1 MKLRM
6 KKIDISVLFPMLTL
20 LLLIYALS
28 TQLFNIP
35 PLGKVLDPFFG
46 AVQNEREEGLNNP
59 HLNIEK
65 LGLKDSASVFF
76 DERKIPHIYAKNRED
91 LYTVQGYVTAYLRL
105 WQMDFLSYVSAG
117 RLSEIFSFPG
127 ALDYDRDQR
136 RMGILRAAQASLD
149 LIERDPETRSVLN
162 AYTNGVN
169 TFISGL
175 DYKKMP
181 FEYKLLDYS
190 PEPWTNLKSVL
201 IMKHMGNTLSGFED
215 DANLSKMMLA
225 LGEEKFNTFFPDYHS
240 HISPIVDNKEASVN
254 KALSR
259 VEKPSYLEKTLI
271 SAHTII
277 AASDYNPKLGS
288 NSWAVSGKKTK
299 SRHPILC
306 NDPHLN
312 LSLPA
317 VWLEMQLT
325 SQEMNVYGVSIPG
338 TPTIIIGFN
347 EQIAWGIT
355 NGADDVKDWYKLNI
369 SSDYK
374 KYEFD
379 GKWMDLESEVVEI
392 KRKNQ
397 LSFFDTIYY
406 TIHGPIVINKSFQG
420 RHPELNN
427 HALKWEL
434 HNPSNE
440 FLAFV
445 KLNKASN
452 YLEFKEAIKHYH
464 CPIQNFTF
472 ASKDNTIAIHHQG
485 NMAIKWPG
493 QGKFI
498 LDGTTS
504 KHLAT
509 KYIPNDS
516 LPQLLNP
523 VSNYVFSANQ
533 HPTSTNYGYYYNGY
547 YSETRANRIKQLLEK
562 ENSFDIEKMKAMQ
575 LDNTNVLAVEAL
587 PLLIKNIDKKQLNET
602 QNQHLAK
609 LAKWNGAYELRD
621 EQAELFEL
629 WWRNSRDL
637 TWDEFRKLSFHIR
650 SPDDYLLLDFIR
662 EDPTNHCF
670 DKEETTR
677 KETAVEIIQEAFIRS
692 TKEYE
697 VLQKEHGKEWGDYN
711 KVNVFHMANME
722 AFSRMNIPSAG
733 YPEAINAMS
742 PGWGPSWRM
751 IVELGDRPKAYGI
764 YSGGQSGTIGSPYY
778 DNFIDDWNKGTYY
791 PLQFFITKQ
800 EAIAHASNTWILK

>member
-1 MKLRM
+1 MKR
-6 KKIDISVLFPMLTL
+6 INISVLFPMLTL

-35 PLGKVLDPFFG
+35 PLGKLLDPFVG
-46 AVQNEREEGLNNP
+46 AIQNEQEDGLSSP
-59 HLNIEK
+59 HFDIQK
-65 LGLKDSASVFF
+65 LRLKDSASVFF
-76 DERKIPHIYAKNRED
+76 DDRKVPHIYAKNQED
-91 LYTVQGYVTAYLRL
+91 LYAVQGYVTAYLRL

-117 RLSEIFSFPG
+117 RLSEIFSFPRV
-127 ALDYDRDQR
+127 LDYDRNQR
-136 RMGILRAAQASLD
+136 RMGILQAAHTSLD
-149 LIERDPETRSVLN
+149 FIEKDPETNTVLS
-162 AYTNGVN
+162 AYTHGVN
-169 TFISGL
+169 AFIDQL
-175 DYKKMP
+175 DYKSMP
-181 FEYKLLDYS
+181 FEYKLLNYS

-215 DANLSKMMLA
+215 DANLSKMMLT
-225 LGEEKFNTFFPDYHS
+225 LGEEKFNTFFPDYHA
-240 HISPIVDNKEASVN
+240 HISPIVDDSAASEN
-254 KALSR
+254 KALSHI
-259 VEKPSYLEKTLI
+259 EKPSYLEKTFI
-271 SAHTII
+271 SSHEVITN
-277 AASDYNPKLGS
+277 SDYNPKLGS

-299 SRHPILC
+299 SGHPILC
-306 NDPHLN
+306 SDPHLN

-317 VWLEMQLT
+317 VWIEMQLT
-325 SQEMNVYGVSIPG
+325 SPGVNVYGVSIPG
-338 TPTIIIGFN
+338 TPAIIIGFN

-379 GKWMDLESEVVEI
+379 DKWKDLESEIVEI

-397 LSFFDTIYY
+397 LPFYDTLYH
-406 TIHGPIVINKSFQG
+406 TLHGPIVINKSFQG
-420 RHPELNN
+420 QHPELNDY
-427 HALKWEL
+427 ALKWEL

-440 FLAFV
+440 FLTFI
-445 KLNKASN
+445 KLNKSRN
-452 YLEFKEAIKHYH
+452 YEEFKAAINHYH

-472 ASKDNTIAIHHQG
+472 AGKDNTIAIHHQG

-504 KHLAT
+504 KHLST
-509 KYIPNDS
+509 EYIPTDS

-523 VSNYVFSANQ
+523 VCNYVFSANQ

-562 ENSFDIEKMKAMQ
+562 ENDFDIEKMKAMQ
-575 LDNTNVLAVEAL
+575 LDNANALAVEAL
-587 PLLIKNIDKKQLNET
+587 PLLVKSINEKKLNET
-602 QNQHLAK
+602 QKQLLVGLTN
-609 LAKWNGAYELRD
+609 WNGRYELGD

-650 SPDDYLLLDFIR
+650 PPEDYLLLDFIR
-662 EDPTNHCF
+662 KDPTNDCF
-670 DKEETTR
+670 DKQGTTG
-677 KETAVEIIQEAFIRS
+677 KETAQEIVQEAFLIA

-697 VLQKEHGKEWGDYN
+697 RLQKEHGKKWGDFN
-711 KVNVFHMANME
+711 KVNVFHMTNME
-722 AFSRMNIPSAG
+722 AFSRMNMPSAG

-742 PGWGPSWRM
+742 NGWGPSWRM

-764 YSGGQSGTIGSPYY
+764 YGGGQSGTIGSPYY
-778 DNFIDDWNKGTYY
+778 DNFINDWNKGNYY
-791 PLQFFITKQ
+791 PLQFFMSKQ
-800 EAIAHASNTWILK
+800 EASAYASNTWTLK

>member
-1 MKLRM
+1 M
-6 KKIDISVLFPMLTL
+6 KKINLGALFPLLTL
-20 LLLIYALS
+20 LLLVYALS
-28 TQLFNIP
+28 SQLFNVP
-35 PLGKVLDPFFG
+35 PLGKLLDPFTG
-46 AVQNEREEGLNNP
+46 VVQNKNEEGLNIP
-59 HLNIEK
+59 YLNIK
-65 LGLKDSASVFF
+65 KFGLKDSASVFF
-76 DERKIPHIYAKNRED
+76 DDRKVPHIYAKNRED

-117 RLSEIFSFPG
+117 RLSEIFSFPDV
-127 ALDYDRDQR
+127 LDYDRNQR
-136 RMGILRAAQASLD
+136 RMGILKAARASLE
-149 LIERDPETRSVLN
+149 LIEKDEETRNILN
-162 AYTNGVN
+162 AYTHGVN
-169 TFISGL
+169 TFIAGL

-215 DANLSKMMLA
+215 DVNLSKMMLT
-225 LGEEKFNTFFPDYHS
+225 LGEEKFNAFFPDYHA
-240 HISPIVDNKEASVN
+240 HISPIVDSSEVPSNKT
-254 KALSR
+254 LSH

-271 SAHTII
+271 SSRQVI
-277 AASDYNPKLGS
+277 ANSDYNPKLGS
-288 NSWAVSGKKTK
+288 NSWAVSGKKTA
-299 SRHPILC
+299 SGHPILC
-306 NDPHLN
+306 SDPHLN

-317 VWLEMQLT
+317 VWIEMQLT
-325 SQEMNVYGVSIPG
+325 SPEMNVYGVSIPG

-347 EQIAWGIT
+347 EHIAWGIT

-379 GKWMDLESEVVEI
+379 GKWMDLESEVVEM

-397 LSFFDTIYY
+397 VPFCDTIYH

-420 RHPELNN
+420 HHPELNN
-427 HALKWEL
+427 YALKWEL

-445 KLNKASN
+445 KLNRANN
-452 YLEFKEAIKHYH
+452 YLDFKDAIKQYH

-472 ASKDNTIAIHHQG
+472 AGKDNTIAIHHQG

-504 KHLAT
+504 KHLTT

-523 VSNYVFSANQ
+523 LCNYVFSANQ
-533 HPTSTNYGYYYNGY
+533 HPTSTNYDYYYNGY

-562 ENSFDIEKMKAMQ
+562 ENRFDIEKMKAMQ
-575 LDNTNVLAVEAL
+575 LDNTNALAVEAL
-587 PLLIKNIDKKQLNET
+587 PVLIKNINKKQLNET
-602 QNQHLAK
+602 QKQLLVG
-609 LAKWNGAYELRD
+609 LAKWSGTYELRD

-637 TWDEFRKLSFHIR
+637 TWDEFGKLSFHIR
-650 SPDDYLLLDFIR
+650 PPEDYLLLDFIK
-662 EDPTNHCF
+662 EDPTNDCF
-670 DKEETTR
+670 DKQGTTS
-677 KETAVEIIQEAFIRS
+677 KETAVEIVQEAFIMAAE
-692 TKEYE
+692 EYDR
-697 VLQKEHGKEWGDYN
+697 LQKEHGKKWGDYN
-711 KVNVFHMANME
+711 KVNVFHMTNME

-733 YPEAINAMS
+733 YPEAINAIS
-742 PGWGPSWRM
+742 QGWGPSWRM

-764 YSGGQSGTIGSPYY
+764 YAGGQSGTIGSPYY
-778 DNFIDDWNKGTYY
+778 DNFIDDWNKGNYY
-791 PLQFFITKQ
+791 PLQFFMTKQ
-800 EAIAHASNTWILK
+800 EAITHASNTWILK